1 MKDTAAHK
9 AAAKQA
15 AALQEIE
22 LQVKSAAAD
31 GLTLLKIEAVSAMTG
46 LGRTTLFERTRA
58 GTFSAPVRLGTRC
71 TRWRAADV
79 QAWLKAQQPGELA
92 SPAGQAESRP
102 AKPAKAARA
111 SQGATRRKK
120 AAGGAAT
127 PAAAA
132 SA

>member
-1 MKDTAAHK
+1 MKNNAAHQ

-15 AALQEIE
+15 ATLHEIE
-22 LQVKSAAAD
+22 LQVKAAAAD
-31 GLTLLKIEAVSAMTG
+31 GLTLLRIEAVSAMTG
-46 LGRTTLFERTRA
+46 LGRTTLFDRTRA
-58 GTFSAPVRLGTRC
+58 GTFPAPIRMGTRC

-79 QAWLKAQQPGELA
+79 QTWLKAQQPA
-92 SPAGQAESRP
+92 AAVAKPQESP

-111 SQGATRRKK
+111 PKVSTRRKK
-120 AAGGAAT
+120 AAGGVAA